1 VRWLGLLA
9 FVAGLALSFG
19 SSGMFGVRTDL
30 VVQAIPPALLT
41 YASTI
46 GTMLIWLGAGLFVLG
61 LRRRNR
67 VDPDV
72 PPAPSKWGRGG

>member
-1 VRWLGLLA
+1 MRLLGFLVFL
-9 FVAGLALSFG
+9 AGLVLSFG
-19 SSGMFGVRTDL
+19 SSGIFGVGTDSVL
-30 VVQAIPPALLT
+30 QSIPPALIT
-41 YASTI
+41 YTSTI

-72 PPAPSKWGRGG
+72 PPASSKWGRGG